1 MPSSPRH
8 RRRAG
13 VVTTVVL
20 ATLAT
25 TAPGLSADAGSAPLL
40 AVTTA
45 CPAENLTSTPW
56 LPFDMPDYATTGGS
70 TKKVFANYF
79 TPLSRVL
86 SGSVNTE
93 ATDYYTKNYLNP
105 QGENDKFLRGG
116 GYLRDRPIPFTSTTS
131 GYERRV
137 EAAKTEVLQAIAA
150 GLDGWYLDILNFA
163 SDSSPDLNV
172 LDTTAAMLDAVYEVN
187 LCRPNRPF
195 KVTLMPDMG
204 DGPTGSMAQRT
215 PDNLADNLVTLVTGG
230 GTRDRLSTLMTVKD
244 GSLDR
249 FVLMPARPESA
260 TVTVNGTPS
269 TTEYWTRVLAR
280 IAASPVWATA
290 GKPARPAALMPILW
304 NRSTDWQKFKDIS
317 FGISEWGSR
326 NGVNNAW
333 DPASTFATEVATI
346 RNTPGAL
353 TDPAQPGVKKKLIW
367 AQPVSIQDHRP
378 KDGRTDT
385 SVRAAFREAAAS
397 LNLRNTWTR
406 AMQSSA
412 EWVQMPT
419 WNDYSE
425 SSQFA
430 PSARGGYG
438 WLDLDSWYLTAFKRP
453 SSGVLPTIQR
463 EGVYL
468 VHRQQRMALDANGN
482 QVVVPAVPEVPF
494 RIPETNVVVQD
505 VVDVVAFLKSTGD
518 IRTRITGVDSL
529 TAGVPAGVTVFT
541 KPVSGT
547 GIVAADVYHPAYV
560 AGATPA
566 FTTTSPYRVSDTPY
580 VTDPTYLVASN
591 LSGAHTDAAAVDQT
605 PPSWGTG
612 TGRWLLSGATAKLK
626 WAAATDASASGTVSY
641 AVYKP
646 ATAGEALTAA
656 NRKAVV
662 RGQYWTDPAAG
673 TNPLYKVVALDRM
686 GNPSAPLSLAQTTV
700 AADVADTSAPGLIR
714 NLQASPAGV
723 QPLGTPVTVTWASAS
738 DDDRVASYRI
748 YRGSSST
755 FSSSATPLATV
766 TAHTGVPVSLSYTD
780 SAPLAGTSSYEV
792 VAVDPT
798 GNALSPSTTTL
809 VKVSATRS

>member
-1 MPSSPRH
+1 MLRSGSFAMPSRGRDALATSRH
-8 RRRAG
+8 RRRPLTAG
-13 VVTTVVL
+13 LL
-20 ATLAT
+20 AAAT
-25 TAPGLSADAGSAPLL
+25 TAALAGAALLPLTSAA
-40 AVTTA
+40 AVTPTPTPTVA
-45 CPAENLTSTPW
+45 ASTPW
-56 LPFDMPDYATTGGS
+56 LPFDLPASAATGAS
-70 TKKVFANYF
+70 ARKVFACYF
-79 TPLSRVL
+79 PSFGPIVT
-86 SGSVNTE
+86 SVSPE
-93 ATDYYTKNYLNP
+93 ASDYYTRNYVNP
-105 QGENDKFLRGG
+105 LGENDKFLRAG
-116 GYLRDRPIPFTSTTS
+116 GYLRDRPFPYSTAAS
-131 GYERRV
+131 SLYESRV
-137 EAAKTEVLQAIAA
+137 AAIATEVRQAIAA
-150 GLDGWYLDILNFA
+150 GLDGWYLDILLLPGDRPTDVGYQN
-163 SDSSPDLNV
+163 SL
-172 LDTTAAMLDAVYEVN
+172 AALDAVVDVN
-187 LCRPNRPF
+187 AQTGKSFKIILMVDQFSGGLTNRTTDAMADGLN
-195 KVTLMPDMG
+195 TLL
-204 DGPTGSMAQRT
+204 T
-215 PDNLADNLVTLVTGG
+215 DNNAAG
-230 GTRDRLSTLMTVKD
+230 RDRRSTLMTVTDPASGQAKT
-244 GSLDR
+244 
-249 FVLMPARPESA
+249 VIMPAGAPESA
-260 TVTVNGTPS
+260 TSPTEPS
-269 TTEYWTRVLAR
+269 LVGAGYWDVVLQKLSAKGIPSALFPLFLTYTT
-280 IAASPVWATA
+280 ASKNAFAPLSFAV
-290 GKPARPAALMPILW
+290 
-304 NRSTDWQKFKDIS
+304 ST
-317 FGISEWGSR
+317 WGSR
-326 NGVNNAW
+326 NGANQN
-333 DPASTFATEVATI
+333 PSNTTTATDV
-346 RNTPGAL
+346 RG
-353 TDPAQPGVKKKLIW
+353 TDGVLQTSPGVKKKLMW
-367 AQPVSIQDHRP
+367 VQPVSIQDHRP

-385 SVRAAFREAAAS
+385 AVRATFREAVAS
-397 LNLRNTWTR
+397 LNLRKTWE
-406 AMQSSA
+406 SA
-412 EWVQMPT
+412 TTSQADWVQLPT

-425 SSQFA
+425 STQFA

-438 WLDLDSWYLTAFKRP
+438 WLDLNAWYLAGWKA
-453 SSGVLPTIQR
+453 GAAPTITR

-505 VVDVVAFLKSTGD
+505 VVDVVAFLKSPGD
-518 IRTRITGVDSL
+518 IRTRIAGVDSL
-529 TAGVPAGVTVFT
+529 TTGVPAGVTVIT
-541 KPVSGT
+541 KTLTGT
-547 GIVAADVYHPAYV
+547 GVVAADVYHPGYV

-612 TGRWLLSGATAKLK
+612 TGKWLLSGATAKLK
-626 WAAATDASASGTVSY
+626 WAAATDASASGIVFY

-686 GNPSAPLSLAQTTV
+686 GNPSTPLSLAQTTV

-714 NLQASPAGV
+714 NLQASPSGV
-723 QPLGTPVTVTWASAS
+723 QPLGTPVTLTWASAS

-766 TAHTGVPVSLSYTD
+766 AAPTGVPVSLSFTD
-780 SAPLAGTSSYEV
+780 SAPLAGTSYYEV